1 MSATLLKP
9 TESHET
15 ARSGRHDVPPV
26 RRASVGGG
34 RWRARETRSGYAFLG
49 LWLIGFFG
57 LTVGPMVASLYLAFT
72 DFNLFDPPQWI
83 GLDNFAT
90 LAKDPRYLQA
100 VQITLVYVFVGT
112 PIKLASALAVAVLL
126 NVSFKGV
133 GFYRSAFFAPS
144 LVGASVSIAI
154 VWRALFSSSGTV
166 VQLQEQLGIDL
177 GPWVGNPD
185 LTMPMMI
192 LLAVWTF
199 GSPMVIFLAGLK
211 QIPKELYEAAAV
223 DGAGPVSRFFRIGL
237 PSLTPVIFFNL
248 LIEIINAF
256 QVFTSAYII
265 GGTSGGPAGTTA
277 FYTVYLYMRGFTDYR
292 MGYASAMA
300 WVLTIA
306 VGIIAVVLFRTSRSW
321 VYYAGDDR

>member
-1 MSATLLKP
+1 MTTTLKP
-9 TESHET
+9 VAPARPRRSST
-15 ARSGRHDVPPV
+15 AGR
-26 RRASVGGG
+26 RGGG
-34 RWRARETRSGYAFLG
+34 VRALRRRETRSGYAFLA

-57 LTVGPMVASLYLAFT
+57 LTVGPMIASLYLAFT
-72 DFNLFDPPQWI
+72 DFNLFDSPHWL
-83 GLDNFAT
+83 GLDNFRALAT
-90 LAKDPRYLQA
+90 DPRYLHS
-100 VQITLVYVFVGT
+100 VQITLIYVFVGT
-112 PIKLASALAVAVLL
+112 PIKLAAALAVAVLL

-144 LVGASVSIAI
+144 LVGASVSIAV
-154 VWRALFSSSGTV
+154 VWRSLFSSSGTV
-166 VQLQEQLGIDL
+166 VGIQESLGIDI
-177 GPWVGNPD
+177 GPWAGNPD

-192 LLAVWTF
+192 LLAIWTF

-211 QIPKELYEAAAV
+211 QIPKELYEAASV

-248 LIEIINAF
+248 LIEVINAF

-265 GGTSGGPAGTTA
+265 GGSTGAPAGSTA
-277 FYTVYLYMRGFTDYR
+277 FYTVYLYMRGFTDFR

-300 WVLTIA
+300 WVLTVV
-306 VGIIAVVLFRTSRSW
+306 VGIVALLLFKTSKSW